1 VITRNPLN
9 VTSRLLKS
17 CILKTVIVL
26 STLLLLSACGGSSSE
41 SEPYT
46 QPVTVEPLV
55 PAPEAPVPET
65 PVPEAPVPEAPV
77 PETPVPETTAPETPV
92 NNATLL
98 TIEAEDYVRFLDSTP
113 GNEGNA
119 FRSDDVDI
127 EALTDGS
134 GYTIG
139 WIESGEWL
147 EYDIT
152 LTTGKYIIAT
162 SVASESGGASYSLL
176 FNGQQEG
183 IDSVGNTGGW
193 QVFEPHNVALIEV
206 VEGTHTLR
214 IDITS
219 GPFNIESITFTPDDG
234 SFVPPLLPV
243 AELPLEL
250 PDVEL
255 VVDENPILPQTA
267 VREMGIGIN
276 LGNTLDAPT
285 EGAWAPV
292 VEEKVIIDFKEAGFK
307 HVRIP
312 VTWDKRTT
320 TTAPYTIDAQEMD
333 RVEEVV
339 DWALDQDL
347 YVILNVHHDDWLKKG
362 GNTLTQS
369 NKNRFDSI
377 WLQIVERFKNK
388 SAKLLFEI
396 LNEPVDL
403 TSANVD
409 RLNERVLEIIR
420 RVNPTRL
427 VVFSGNG
434 FTPLNALLSAA
445 IPDTDDDYLIGNFH
459 AYDPW
464 PFAGQCLRGW
474 GTESD
479 KDELENIYKQA
490 QAWSLENNI
499 PLTINEFGAA
509 KFDFT
514 APNNICELEDRL
526 QYLESHV
533 EFATDYGIS
542 ATFWDDAGSFS
553 TYDRATGTWGPEKDI
568 LVAPNLP

>member
-1 VITRNPLN
+1 MKQFNSSNIQECKVITRNSLN
-9 VTSRLLKS
+9 ATSTP
-17 CILKTVIVL
+17 LKTSTFKAALVI
-26 STLLLLSACGGSSSE
+26 STSLILCACGGSSSE
-41 SEPYT
+41 SAVPVA
-46 QPVTVEPLV
+46 PVTVA
-55 PAPEAPVPET
+55 PAPD
-65 PVPEAPVPEAPV
+65 
-77 PETPVPETTAPETPV
+77 TPV

-98 TIEAEDYVRFLDSTP
+98 TIQAEDYHRFFDTTP

-119 FRSDDVDI
+119 FRNDDVDI
-127 EALTDGS
+127 EALTDES

-139 WIESGEWL
+139 WTESGEWL
-147 EYDIT
+147 EYDVT
-152 LTTGKYIIAT
+152 LTSGKYIIST
-162 SVASESGGASYSLL
+162 SVASLEGGASYSII
-176 FNGQQEG
+176 FDGQEEG
-183 IDSVGNTGGW
+183 QDSVGNTGGW
-193 QVFEPHNVALIEV
+193 QIFEPHNVALVEV
-206 VEGTHTLR
+206 DEGSYTLR
-214 IDITS
+214 INITS
-219 GPFNIESITFTPDDG
+219 GPFNIDSITFSPDDG
-234 SFVPPLLPV
+234 SFVPPPLPV

-255 VVDENPILPQTA
+255 VIDENPISANTA
-267 VREMGIGIN
+267 VNEMGIGIN

-285 EGAWAPV
+285 EGAWAPAA
-292 VEEKVIIDFKEAGFK
+292 EEQVIIDFKEAGFK

-312 VTWDKRTT
+312 VTWDNRTEK
-320 TTAPYTIDAQEMD
+320 TAPYTVDTDEMD

-362 GNTLTQS
+362 GNTFTQ
-369 NKNRFDSI
+369 NNRNRFDAI

-409 RLNERVLEIIR
+409 ELNARVLEIIR

-434 FTPLNALLSAA
+434 FTPINALLSAA
-445 IPDTDDDYLIGNFH
+445 IPDTEDEYLIGNFH

-464 PFAGQCLRGW
+464 PFAGQCIRGW
-474 GTESD
+474 GTGAD
-479 KDELENIYKQA
+479 KDELEQIYQQA
-490 QAWSLENNI
+490 QAWSRENDI
-499 PLTINEFGAA
+499 PVTVNEFGAA

-514 APNNICELEDRL
+514 APDNVCELEDRL

-533 EFATDYGIS
+533 EFASEYGIS

-553 TYDRATGTWGPEKDI
+553 SYDRASGEWGPEKDI

>member
-1 VITRNPLN
+1 
-9 VTSRLLKS
+9 
-17 CILKTVIVL
+17 
-26 STLLLLSACGGSSSE
+26 
-41 SEPYT
+41 
-46 QPVTVEPLV
+46 
-55 PAPEAPVPET
+55 
-65 PVPEAPVPEAPV
+65 
-77 PETPVPETTAPETPV
+77 PV

-333 RVEEVV
+333 
-339 DWALDQDL
+339 
-347 YVILNVHHDDWLKKG
+347 
-362 GNTLTQS
+362 
-369 NKNRFDSI
+369 
-377 WLQIVERFKNK
+377 
-388 SAKLLFEI
+388 
-396 LNEPVDL
+396 
-403 TSANVD
+403 
-409 RLNERVLEIIR
+409 
-420 RVNPTRL
+420 
-427 VVFSGNG
+427 
-434 FTPLNALLSAA
+434 
-445 IPDTDDDYLIGNFH
+445 
-459 AYDPW
+459 
-464 PFAGQCLRGW
+464 
-474 GTESD
+474 
-479 KDELENIYKQA
+479 
-490 QAWSLENNI
+490 
-499 PLTINEFGAA
+499 
-509 KFDFT
+509 
-514 APNNICELEDRL
+514 
-526 QYLESHV
+526 
-533 EFATDYGIS
+533 
-542 ATFWDDAGSFS
+542 
-553 TYDRATGTWGPEKDI
+553 
-568 LVAPNLP
+568 

>member
-1 VITRNPLN
+1 MITRNPLN
-9 VTSRLLKS
+9 VSSTLLKNS
-17 CILKTVIVL
+17 ILKAAMVL
-26 STLLLLSACGGSSSE
+26 STSLLLSACDGSSSE
-41 SEPYT
+41 SQPSS
-46 QPVTVEPLV
+46 QPVV
-55 PAPEAPVPET
+55 PILET
-65 PVPEAPVPEAPV
+65 PA
-77 PETPVPETTAPETPV
+77 PETPVPETPAPETPAPETPV
-92 NNATLL
+92 NNTTLL
-98 TIEAEDYVRFLDSTP
+98 TIEAEDYLRFSDITP

-127 EALTDGS
+127 EALTDES
-134 GYTIG
+134 GYTVG
-139 WIESGEWL
+139 WTESGEWL
-147 EYDIT
+147 EYDVT
-152 LTTGKYIIAT
+152 LTPGKYIIST
-162 SVASESGGASYSLL
+162 SVASDLGGASYSIR
-176 FNGQQEG
+176 FNGQEQG
-183 IDSVGNTGGW
+183 TDSVSNTGGW

-206 VEGTHTLR
+206 VEGTYPLR

-219 GPFNIESITFTPDDG
+219 GGFNIDSITFSPDNG
-234 SFVPPLLPV
+234 SFVPPTPPI

-255 VVDENPILPQTA
+255 VVDENPISPQTA
-267 VREMGIGIN
+267 IKEMGIGIN

-285 EGAWAPV
+285 EGAWAPK

-312 VTWDKRTT
+312 VTWNNRGEK
-320 TTAPYTIDAQEMD
+320 TAPYTIDTEEMD

-339 DWALDQDL
+339 DWALNQDL

-362 GNTLTQS
+362 GNTFTQS

-388 SAKLLFEI
+388 PAKLLFEI

-403 TSANVD
+403 SSANVD
-409 RLNERVLEIIR
+409 QLNTRVLEIIR

-445 IPDTDDDYLIGNFH
+445 IPDSDDEYLIGNFH

-490 QAWSLENNI
+490 QTWSIENNI
-499 PLTINEFGAA
+499 PVTVNEFGAA

-514 APNNICELEDRL
+514 APENVCELDERL

-533 EFATDYGIS
+533 EFATEYGIS

-553 TYDRATGTWGPEKDI
+553 TYDRATGEWGPEKDI

>member
-9 VTSRLLKS
+9 VSSTLLKNS
-17 CILKTVIVL
+17 ILKAAMVL
-26 STLLLLSACGGSSSE
+26 STSLLLSACGGSSSE
-41 SEPYT
+41 SQPSS
-46 QPVTVEPLV
+46 QPVVPVLET
-55 PAPEAPVPET
+55 PAPET
-65 PVPEAPVPEAPV
+65 PV
-77 PETPVPETTAPETPV
+77 PETPVPETPAPETPAPETPV
-92 NNATLL
+92 NNTTLL
-98 TIEAEDYVRFLDSTP
+98 TIEAEDYLRFSDITP

-127 EALTDGS
+127 EALTDES
-134 GYTIG
+134 GYTVG
-139 WIESGEWL
+139 WTESGEWL
-147 EYDIT
+147 EYDVT
-152 LTTGKYIIAT
+152 LTPGKYIIST
-162 SVASESGGASYSLL
+162 SVASDLGGASYSIR
-176 FNGQQEG
+176 FNGQEQG
-183 IDSVGNTGGW
+183 TDSVSNTGGW

-206 VEGTHTLR
+206 VEGTYPLR

-219 GPFNIESITFTPDDG
+219 GGFNIDSITFSPDNG
-234 SFVPPLLPV
+234 SFVPPTPPI

-255 VVDENPILPQTA
+255 VVDENPISPQTA
-267 VREMGIGIN
+267 IKEMGIGIN

-285 EGAWAPV
+285 EGAWAPK

-312 VTWDKRTT
+312 VTWNNRGEK
-320 TTAPYTIDAQEMD
+320 TAPYTIDTEEMD

-339 DWALDQDL
+339 DWALNQDL

-362 GNTLTQS
+362 GNTFTQS

-388 SAKLLFEI
+388 PAKLLFEI

-403 TSANVD
+403 SSANVD
-409 RLNERVLEIIR
+409 QLNTRVLEIIR

-445 IPDTDDDYLIGNFH
+445 IPDSDDEYLIGNFH

-490 QAWSLENNI
+490 QTWSIENNI
-499 PLTINEFGAA
+499 PVTVNEFGAA

-514 APNNICELEDRL
+514 APENVCELDERL

-533 EFATDYGIS
+533 EFATEYGIS

-553 TYDRATGTWGPEKDI
+553 TYDRATGEWGPEKDI